1 VLLTFENVLNA
12 EELKQ
17 LDEDIQTEDFA
28 DGRKTAGWHA
38 GLVKNNTQMSV
49 VNERTERAVKTVRQ
63 AIERHADFS
72 RAFRLRAIRPILV
85 SRYTEGHNYGTHVD
99 DPFMGRPNAIRT
111 DLAMTLFLSDTES
124 YEGGALLM
132 ESTFGQQRIKL
143 DRGSMVVYPA
153 TTLHQVEPVT
163 SGVRLAAVAWAQ
175 SIIRDPAHRE
185 MIWDLDNARR
195 QIFEKDGKTPAFDLI
210 TKTHANLMR
219 MWAEF

>member
-1 VLLTFENVLNA
+1 MLLTFENVLNA

-72 RAFRLRAIRPILV
+72 RAFRPRAIRPILV

-111 DLAMTLFLSDTES
+111 DLAMTLFLSDAES

-153 TTLHQVEPVT
+153 TTLHQVEPVA

-175 SIIRDPAHRE
+175 SIIRDPVHRE

-210 TKTHANLMR
+210 TKTHANLLR